1 MDTAVQAVYLSSGF
15 FGFVQSLFSTIP
27 DMAVSKNAERRIR
40 KWIVQE
46 EPQQSPADTLK
57 TREICINNVTCC
69 YGERKI
75 VSGIRYQFQSDKN
88 YLLSGHNGAG
98 KTTLLNLIAGLVL
111 PDSGE
116 ICTDTF
122 PKLFYIPQQDPEYH
136 YDVPTLFQMFGIFG
150 KEKRERITRIAE
162 RFGLTEK
169 IWQEKA
175 ICDLSGGER
184 KKVFLSIGFAMEP
197 RWLLLDE
204 PSNNLD
210 SEGKQVLLELIRER
224 KGTILIS
231 HDSLLYSAG
240 DCKIRIENGQIW
252 NEEFE
257 KVSLYD

>member
-1 MDTAVQAVYLSSGF
+1 M
-15 FGFVQSLFSTIP
+15 
-27 DMAVSKNAERRIR
+27 
-40 KWIVQE
+40 
-46 EPQQSPADTLK
+46 
-57 TREICINNVTCC
+57 
-69 YGERKI
+69 
-75 VSGIRYQFQSDKN
+75 
-88 YLLSGHNGAG
+88 
-98 KTTLLNLIAGLVL
+98 
-111 PDSGE
+111 
-116 ICTDTF
+116 
-122 PKLFYIPQQDPEYH
+122 
-136 YDVPTLFQMFGIFG
+136 
-150 KEKRERITRIAE
+150 
-162 RFGLTEK
+162 TEK